1 MRLYPEL
8 AELRS
13 RQIVRDVL
21 VALALVLFVV
31 LAWAVRSAVM
41 SLTAISEGFTS
52 SAAGAQDTWNGV
64 GDSLSGIPLVGDD
77 LQRTFSDLAAATFGN
92 AAETGQTVTDAVTQ
106 AANVLALVTFAA
118 PTAVLL
124 VLWLPR
130 RLDRA
135 RAWDAAHR
143 VLAAVP
149 APPAFAGAA
158 QLGTAGAAQR
168 GTATTPAVG
177 AAAPTALAGAG
188 AAQPGPAPQLPPG
201 AVPGG
206 AGGQAPADAPG
217 TGGSPAA
224 GDAPAGGTPPPAEE
238 GRHDTVVLPWSGSA
252 PAAAGRGAAAGP
264 TGAGFAAEHP
274 GGPVVAFPPDE
285 LLALRALCH
294 LPFEDLVRFC
304 PRPFE
309 AFAAGDYAPLVAALY
324 AHEGL
329 VPPGWSTRP

>member
-1 MRLYPEL
+1 MRLYPQL

-21 VALALVLFVV
+21 VLMALVLFLV

-41 SLTAISEGFTS
+41 TLTAISEGFTS
-52 SAAGAQDTWNGV
+52 NAAGAQDTWNGV

-149 APPAFAGAA
+149 APPEFAGAA
-158 QLGTAGAAQR
+158 PLGAAVAPLGTAP
-168 GTATTPAVG
+168 TPAVG
-177 AAAPTALAGAG
+177 AAPPAALPGAGGDVGAVPGAPSLPAGAG
-188 AAQPGPAPQLPPG
+188 AAGTPGLPAGAG
-201 AVPGG
+201 AVG
-206 AGGQAPADAPG
+206 AQAPL
-217 TGGSPAA
+217 
-224 GDAPAGGTPPPAEE
+224 EE
-238 GRHDTVVLPWSGSA
+238 GRHDTVVLPWTAGA
-252 PAAAGRGAAAGP
+252 TPARAGGAAGATPAGAEHLGGP
-264 TGAGFAAEHP
+264 EHP
-274 GGPVVAFPPDE
+274 GGHVVAFPPDE

-329 VPPGWSTRP
+329 VPPGWSTQP

>member
-1 MRLYPEL
+1 MRLYPQL

-13 RQIVRDVL
+13 RQVVRDVL
-21 VALALVLFVV
+21 VLLALLLFAV

-41 SLTAISEGFTS
+41 TLTAISEGFTS
-52 SAAGAQDTWNGV
+52 GAAGAQDTWSGV

-77 LQRTFSDLAAATFGN
+77 LQRTFADLADATFGN
-92 AAETGQTVTDAVTQ
+92 AAETGQAVTDAVTL

-135 RAWDAAHR
+135 RAWDAAQR
-143 VLAAVP
+143 VLSAV
-149 APPAFAGAA
+149 AVPPAFAGAQA
-158 QLGTAGAAQR
+158 AVAGARPGELPASGPGALPASGPGVLPEVADPSGADG
-168 GTATTPAVG
+168 GTVAVPAAEVGRQDTVALPWG
-177 AAAPTALAGAG
+177 AAATSAAAASGAG
-188 AAQPGPAPQLPPG
+188 
-201 AVPGG
+201 
-206 AGGQAPADAPG
+206 
-217 TGGSPAA
+217 
-224 GDAPAGGTPPPAEE
+224 
-238 GRHDTVVLPWSGSA
+238 
-252 PAAAGRGAAAGP
+252 
-264 TGAGFAAEHP
+264 AEHP